1 MAQNVIK
8 GKKLM
13 VFIKKE
19 NTYKS
24 IALSTNHTLTL
35 SASTSDLAVR
45 SKDQAKGK
53 SWTDSEINEMSW
65 SVSSESLVGTNEG
78 HGWGDIMDLYLK
90 GEKVELVFD
99 GVTSDGAP
107 VGGFSPAASG
117 DDFQGLKGTALI
129 TSLTLNAPLED
140 NGTYTVEFSGTGPL
154 EKYTA

>member
-1 MAQNVIK
+1 MAKNVIK

-13 VFIKKE
+13 VFLKKGD
-19 NTYKS
+19 TYKS

-35 SASTSDLAVR
+35 SASTADLAVK
-45 SKDQAKGK
+45 SKDDAKGK
-53 SWTDSEINEMSW
+53 SWADAEIDQMSW

-78 HGWGDIMDLYLK
+78 HGWGDIMDLYLA

-99 GVTSDGAP
+99 GVTDDGAP
-107 VGGFSPAASG
+107 VGGFSPASSG
-117 DDFQGLKGTALI
+117 DDFQGLKGQALI

-140 NGTYTVEFSGTGPL
+140 NSSYTVEFTGCGQL

>member
-35 SASTSDLAVR
+35 SASTSDLAVK
-45 SKDQAKGK
+45 SKDNAKGK

-65 SVSSESLVGTNEG
+65 TVSSESLVGTSEG
-78 HGWGDIMDLYLK
+78 HGWGDIMDLYLA

-107 VGGFSPAASG
+107 VGGFTPAGSG
-117 DDFQGLKGTALI
+117 DDFQGLKGQALI
-129 TSLTLNAPLED
+129 TSLTLNAPLDD
-140 NGTYTVEFSGTGPL
+140 NGTYTVEFSGCGPL

>member
-13 VFIKKE
+13 VFIKKDNE
-19 NTYKS
+19 YKS
-24 IALSTNHTLTL
+24 IALPTNHTLTL
-35 SASTSDLAVR
+35 SASTSDLAVK

-53 SWTDSEINEMSW
+53 SWTDSEIDQMSW
-65 SVSSESLVGTNEG
+65 TVSSESLVGSNEG
-78 HGWGDIMDLYLK
+78 HGWGDIVDLYLK

-117 DDFQGLKGTALI
+117 DDFQGLKGQALI
-129 TSLTLNAPLED
+129 TSLTVNAPLED
-140 NGTYTVEFSGTGPL
+140 NATYTVEFTGVGPL

>member
-35 SASTSDLAVR
+35 SASTSDLAVK

-53 SWTDSEINEMSW
+53 SWTDSEIDQMSW
-65 SVSSESLVGTNEG
+65 TVSSESLVGTGEG
-78 HGWGDIMDLYLK
+78 QGWGDIMDLYLA

-99 GVTSDGAP
+99 GVTADGAP
-107 VGGFSPAASG
+107 VGGFTPAGSG
-117 DDFQGLKGTALI
+117 DDFQGLKGQALI
-129 TSLTLNAPLED
+129 TSLTVNAPLD
-140 NGTYTVEFSGTGPL
+140 DHATYTVEFSGTGPL

>member
-45 SKDQAKGK
+45 SKDDAKGK
-53 SWTDSEINEMSW
+53 SWTDSEINQMSW
-65 SVSSESLVGTNEG
+65 TVSSESLVGTGEG
-78 HGWGDIMDLYLK
+78 QGWSDIMDLYLK

-107 VGGFSPAASG
+107 VGGFVPAASG
-117 DDFQGLKGTALI
+117 DDFQGLKGQALI
-129 TSLTLNAPLED
+129 TSLTLNSPLED
-140 NGTYTVEFSGTGPL
+140 NATYTVEFTGVGPL
-154 EKYTA
+154 EKYSV

>member
-35 SASTSDLAVR
+35 SASTSDLAIK
-45 SKDQAKGK
+45 SKDDAHGK

-65 SVSSESLVGTNEG
+65 TVSSESLVGTGEG
-78 HGWGDIMDLYLK
+78 QGWGDIMDLYLA

-99 GVTSDGAP
+99 GVASDGAP
-107 VGGFSPAASG
+107 SGGFTPAASG
-117 DDFQGLKGTALI
+117 DDFQGLKGQALI
-129 TSLTLNAPLED
+129 TSLTLNATLED
-140 NGTYTVEFSGTGPL
+140 NATYTVEFSGTGPL
-154 EKYTA
+154 EKYSA

>member
-19 NTYKS
+19 NEYKS

-35 SASTSDLAVR
+35 SASTSDLAVK

-53 SWTDSEINEMSW
+53 SWTDSEIDQMSW
-65 SVSSESLVGTNEG
+65 TVSSESLVGTGEG
-78 HGWGDIMDLYLK
+78 QGWGDIMDLYLA

-107 VGGFSPAASG
+107 TGGFVPAASG
-117 DDFQGLKGTALI
+117 DEFQGLKGQALI
-129 TSLTLNAPLED
+129 TSLTLNAPLDD

-154 EKYTA
+154 EKYIA

>member
-19 NTYKS
+19 NEYKS

-35 SASTSDLAVR
+35 SASTSDLAVK

-53 SWTDSEINEMSW
+53 SWTDSEIDQMSW
-65 SVSSESLVGTNEG
+65 TVSSESLVGTNEG
-78 HGWGDIMDLYLK
+78 HGWGDIMDLYLA

-107 VGGFSPAASG
+107 SGGFVPAASG
-117 DDFQGLKGTALI
+117 DDFQGLKGQALI
-129 TSLTLNAPLED
+129 TSLTVNAPLEQ
-140 NGTYTVEFSGTGPL
+140 NAIYTVEFSGCSPL
-154 EKYTA
+154 EKYSA

>member
-1 MAQNVIK
+1 MAKNVIK

-24 IALSTNHTLTL
+24 IELSTNHTLTL

-45 SKDQAKGK
+45 SKDDAKGK

-78 HGWGDIMDLYLK
+78 HGWGDIMDLYLA

-99 GVTSDGAP
+99 SVTSYRSP
-107 VGGFSPAASG
+107 VGGFTPAASG
-117 DDFQGLKGTALI
+117 DDFQGLKGQALI
-129 TSLTLNAPLED
+129 TSLTLNASLDD
-140 NGTYTVEFSGTGPL
+140 NATYTVEFSGTGPL

>member
-13 VFIKKE
+13 VFIKKDT
-19 NTYKS
+19 TYKS

-35 SASTSDLAVR
+35 SASTSDLAVK

-65 SVSSESLVGTNEG
+65 SVSSESLVGTGEG
-78 HGWGDIMDLYLK
+78 QGWGDIMDLYLA

-99 GVTSDGAP
+99 GVASDGAP

-117 DDFQGLKGTALI
+117 DDFQVLKGQALI
-129 TSLTLNAPLED
+129 TSLTLNSPLED
-140 NGTYTVEFSGTGPL
+140 NATYSVEFTGTGPL

>member
-35 SASTSDLAVR
+35 SASTSDLAVK
-45 SKDQAKGK
+45 SKDQSKGK
-53 SWTDSEINEMSW
+53 SWTDSEIDQMSW
-65 SVSSESLVGTNEG
+65 TVSSESLVGTGEG
-78 HGWGDIMDLYLK
+78 QGFGDIMDLYLK

-99 GVTSDGAP
+99 GVTADGAP

-117 DDFQGLKGTALI
+117 DDFQGLKGQALI

-140 NGTYTVEFSGTGPL
+140 NGTYTVEFTGTGPL

>member
-8 GKKLM
+8 GEKLM
-13 VFIKKE
+13 VFIKKDT
-19 NTYKS
+19 TYKS

-35 SASTSDLAVR
+35 SASTADLAVK

-53 SWTDSEINEMSW
+53 SWTDSEIDQMSW
-65 SVSSESLVGTNEG
+65 TVSSESLVGTSEG
-78 HGWGDIMDLYLK
+78 HAWGDIMDLYLA

-107 VGGFSPAASG
+107 VGGFVPAGSG
-117 DDFQGLKGTALI
+117 DDFQGLKGQALI

-140 NGTYTVEFSGTGPL
+140 NATYTVEFTGCGQL

>member
-1 MAQNVIK
+1 MAQTVIK
-8 GKKLM
+8 GKKSM

-35 SASTSDLAVR
+35 SASTSDLAVK
-45 SKDQAKGK
+45 SKYQAKGK
-53 SWTDSEINEMSW
+53 SWTDSEIDQMSW
-65 SVSSESLVGTNEG
+65 TVSSESLVGTNEG
-78 HGWGDIMDLYLK
+78 HGWGDIMDLYLA

-99 GVTSDGAP
+99 GVTADGAP
-107 VGGFSPAASG
+107 SGGFTPAGSG
-117 DDFQGLKGTALI
+117 DDFQGLKGQALI

-140 NGTYTVEFSGTGPL
+140 NSTYTVEFTGTGPL

>member
-1 MAQNVIK
+1 MAKNVIQ

-19 NTYKS
+19 NEYKS

-45 SKDQAKGK
+45 SKDDAKGK
-53 SWTDSEINEMSW
+53 SWTDSEIDQMSW
-65 SVSSESLVGTNEG
+65 SVSSESLVGTGEG
-78 HGWGDIMDLYLK
+78 HGWGDIMDLYLA

-99 GVTSDGAP
+99 GVTTDGAP

-117 DDFQGLKGTALI
+117 DDFQGLKGQALI

-140 NGTYTVEFSGTGPL
+140 NGTYSVEFSGTGPL

>member
-13 VFIKKE
+13 VFIKKDNE
-19 NTYKS
+19 YKS

-53 SWTDSEINEMSW
+53 SWTDSEIDQMSW
-65 SVSSESLVGTNEG
+65 TVSSESLVGTGEG
-78 HGWGDIMDLYLK
+78 NGWGDIMDLYLK

-99 GVTSDGAP
+99 GVT
-107 VGGFSPAASG
+107 
-117 DDFQGLKGTALI
+117 
-129 TSLTLNAPLED
+129 
-140 NGTYTVEFSGTGPL
+140 
-154 EKYTA
+154 

>member
-1 MAQNVIK
+1 MAKNVIK

-19 NTYKS
+19 NEYKS

-35 SASTSDLAVR
+35 SASTSDLAVK
-45 SKDQAKGK
+45 SKDDAKGK
-53 SWTDSEINEMSW
+53 SWADSEIDQMSW
-65 SVSSESLVGTNEG
+65 TVSSESLVGTGEG
-78 HGWGDIMDLYLK
+78 HGWGDIMDLYLA

-99 GVTSDGAP
+99 GVASDGAP

-140 NGTYTVEFSGTGPL
+140 NGTYTVEFTGCGAL
-154 EKYTA
+154 EKYNA

>member
-13 VFIKKE
+13 VFIKKDNE
-19 NTYKS
+19 YKS

-78 HGWGDIMDLYLK
+78 HGWGDIVDLYLK

-107 VGGFSPAASG
+107 VGGYSPAASG
-117 DDFQGLKGTALI
+117 DDFQGLKGQALI
-129 TSLTLNAPLED
+129 TSLTLNSPLED
-140 NGTYTVEFSGTGPL
+140 NATYSVEFTGTGQL

>member
-1 MAQNVIK
+1 MAQHVIK

-13 VFIKKE
+13 VFIKKDNE
-19 NTYKS
+19 YKS

-78 HGWGDIMDLYLK
+78 QSWGDIMDLYLK

-117 DDFQGLKGTALI
+117 DDFQGLKGQALI
-129 TSLTLNAPLED
+129 TSLTLNSPLED
-140 NGTYTVEFSGTGPL
+140 NSTYTVEFTGVGQL

>member
-35 SASTSDLAVR
+35 SASTSDLAVK

-65 SVSSESLVGTNEG
+65 TVSSESLVGTGEG
-78 HGWGDIMDLYLK
+78 QGFGDIMDLYLA

-107 VGGFSPAASG
+107 SGGFTPAGSG
-117 DDFQGLKGTALI
+117 DEFQGLKGQALI

-140 NGTYTVEFSGTGPL
+140 NSTYTVEFTGVGPL

>member
-35 SASTSDLAVR
+35 SASTSDLAVK

-53 SWTDSEINEMSW
+53 SWTDSEIDQMSW
-65 SVSSESLVGTNEG
+65 TVSSESLVGTGEG
-78 HGWGDIMDLYLK
+78 HGWGDIMDLYLA

-99 GVTSDGAP
+99 GVTTDGAP
-107 VGGFSPAASG
+107 VGGFTPAGSG
-117 DDFQGLKGTALI
+117 DDFQGLKGQALI
-129 TSLTLNAPLED
+129 TSLTVNAPLDD
-140 NGTYTVEFSGTGPL
+140 NATYSVEFSGTGPL

>member
-1 MAQNVIK
+1 MAQQNVIK

-13 VFIKKE
+13 VFIKKDNE
-19 NTYKS
+19 YKS

-35 SASTSDLAVR
+35 SASTSDLAVK

-65 SVSSESLVGTNEG
+65 SVSSESLVGVNEG
-78 HGWGDIMDLYLK
+78 HGWGDIMDLYLA

-99 GVTSDGAP
+99 SVASDGAP
-107 VGGFSPAASG
+107 AGGFTPAGS
-117 DDFQGLKGTALI
+117 DDFQGLKGQALI
-129 TSLTLNAPLED
+129 TSLTLNSPLED
-140 NGTYTVEFSGTGPL
+140 NATYTVEFTGVGQL

>member
-1 MAQNVIK
+1 MAKNAIK
-8 GKKLM
+8 AKKLM

-45 SKDQAKGK
+45 SKDDAKGK
-53 SWTDSEINEMSW
+53 SWTDSEINQMSW
-65 SVSSESLVGTNEG
+65 TVSSESLVGTGEG
-78 HGWGDIMDLYLK
+78 HGWGYIMDLYLA

-99 GVTSDGAP
+99 GVASDGAP
-107 VGGFSPAASG
+107 VGGFTPAASG

-129 TSLTLNAPLED
+129 TNLTVNAPLED
-140 NGTYTVEFSGTGPL
+140 NATYTVEFTGCGLL

>member
-1 MAQNVIK
+1 MAKNVIK

-13 VFIKKE
+13 VCIKKASA
-19 NTYKS
+19 YKS

-45 SKDQAKGK
+45 SKDDAKGK

-65 SVSSESLVGTNEG
+65 SVSSESLVGTGEG
-78 HGWGDIMDLYLK
+78 QGWGDIMDLYLA

-99 GVTSDGAP
+99 GVASDGAP
-107 VGGFSPAASG
+107 VGGYSPAASG
-117 DDFQGLKGTALI
+117 DDFQGLKGQALI
-129 TSLTLNAPLED
+129 TSLTVNAPLED
-140 NGTYTVEFSGTGPL
+140 NATYTVEFTGCGLL

>member
-1 MAQNVIK
+1 M
-8 GKKLM
+8 
-13 VFIKKE
+13 
-19 NTYKS
+19 
-24 IALSTNHTLTL
+24 

-45 SKDQAKGK
+45 SKDDAHGK

-65 SVSSESLVGTNEG
+65 SVSSESLVGTGEG
-78 HGWGDIMDLYLK
+78 QGFGDIMDLYLK

-99 GVTSDGAP
+99 GVASDGAP
-107 VGGFSPAASG
+107 AGGFVPAASG

-140 NGTYTVEFSGTGPL
+140 NGTYTVEFTGCGAL

>member
-13 VFIKKE
+13 VFIKKDNE
-19 NTYKS
+19 YKS

-78 HGWGDIMDLYLK
+78 QSWGDIMDLYLK

-107 VGGFSPAASG
+107 VGGYSPAASG
-117 DDFQGLKGTALI
+117 DDFQGLKGQALI
-129 TSLTLNAPLED
+129 TSLTVNAPLED
-140 NGTYTVEFSGTGPL
+140 NATYTVEFTGTGQL

>member
-19 NTYKS
+19 NEYKS

-45 SKDQAKGK
+45 SKDDAKGK
-53 SWTDSEINEMSW
+53 SWTDSEINQMSW
-65 SVSSESLVGTNEG
+65 TVSSESLVGTGEG
-78 HGWGDIMDLYLK
+78 NAWGDIMDLYLK

-99 GVTSDGAP
+99 GVASDGAP
-107 VGGFSPAASG
+107 VGGFVPAASG
-117 DDFQGLKGTALI
+117 DDFQGLKGQALI
-129 TSLTLNAPLED
+129 TSLTLNSPLED
-140 NGTYTVEFSGTGPL
+140 NATYTVEFTGTGQL

>member
-45 SKDQAKGK
+45 
-53 SWTDSEINEMSW
+53 
-65 SVSSESLVGTNEG
+65 
-78 HGWGDIMDLYLK
+78 
-90 GEKVELVFD
+90 
-99 GVTSDGAP
+99 
-107 VGGFSPAASG
+107 
-117 DDFQGLKGTALI
+117 
-129 TSLTLNAPLED
+129 
-140 NGTYTVEFSGTGPL
+140 
-154 EKYTA
+154 

>member
-13 VFIKKE
+13 VFIKKDNE
-19 NTYKS
+19 YKS

-35 SASTSDLAVR
+35 SASTSDLAVK

-65 SVSSESLVGTNEG
+65 SVSSGSLVGTNEG
-78 HGWGDIMDLYLK
+78 QGWGDIMDLYLA

-99 GVTSDGAP
+99 GVTADGAP
-107 VGGFSPAASG
+107 VGGYSPAGSG
-117 DDFQGLKGTALI
+117 DDFQGLKGQALI
-129 TSLTLNAPLED
+129 TSLTVNAPLED
-140 NGTYTVEFSGTGPL
+140 NATYTVEFTGTGQL

>member
-1 MAQNVIK
+1 MAKNVIK

-45 SKDQAKGK
+45 SKDDAKGK

-65 SVSSESLVGTNEG
+65 SVSSESLVGTGEG
-78 HGWGDIMDLYLK
+78 QGWGDIMDLYLA

-99 GVTSDGAP
+99 GVAADGAP
-107 VGGFSPAASG
+107 AGGYSPAASG
-117 DDFQGLKGTALI
+117 DDFQGLKGQALI
-129 TSLTLNAPLED
+129 TSLTVNAPLED
-140 NGTYTVEFSGTGPL
+140 NATYTVEFTGCGLL

>member
-35 SASTSDLAVR
+35 SASTEDLAVR
-45 SKDQAKGK
+45 SKDDAKGK
-53 SWTDSEINEMSW
+53 SWTDSEINQMSW
-65 SVSSESLVGTNEG
+65 TVSSESLVGTGEG
-78 HGWGDIMDLYLK
+78 NGWGDIMDLYLA

-99 GVTSDGAP
+99 GVTTDGAP
-107 VGGFSPAASG
+107 AGGFTPAASG
-117 DDFQGLKGTALI
+117 DEFQGLKGKALI

-140 NGTYTVEFSGTGPL
+140 NSTYTVEFTGTGPL

>member
-13 VFIKKE
+13 VFIKKDNE
-19 NTYKS
+19 YKS

-35 SASTSDLAVR
+35 SASTSDLAVK

-53 SWTDSEINEMSW
+53 SWTDSEIDQMSW
-65 SVSSESLVGTNEG
+65 TVSSESLVGTGEG
-78 HGWGDIMDLYLK
+78 QGWGDIMDLYLA

-99 GVTSDGAP
+99 GVASDGAP
-107 VGGFSPAASG
+107 SGGFTPAASG
-117 DDFQGLKGTALI
+117 DDFQGLKGQALI

-140 NGTYTVEFSGTGPL
+140 NGTYTVEFSGCGAL

>member
-35 SASTSDLAVR
+35 SASTSDLAVK
-45 SKDQAKGK
+45 SKDDAKGK

-65 SVSSESLVGTNEG
+65 TVSSESLVGTNEG
-78 HGWGDIMDLYLK
+78 HGWGDIMDLYLA

-99 GVTSDGAP
+99 GVTADGAP
-107 VGGFSPAASG
+107 AGGFTPAGSG
-117 DDFQGLKGTALI
+117 DEFQGLKGQALI
-129 TSLTLNAPLED
+129 TSLTLNSPLDD
-140 NGTYTVEFSGTGPL
+140 NATYTVEFSGCGSL
-154 EKYTA
+154 EKYSV

>member
-19 NTYKS
+19 NEYKS

-35 SASTSDLAVR
+35 SASTSDLAVK

-53 SWTDSEINEMSW
+53 SWTDSEIDQMSW
-65 SVSSESLVGTNEG
+65 TVSSESLVGTGEG
-78 HGWGDIMDLYLK
+78 QGWGDIMDLYLA

-99 GVTSDGAP
+99 SVTSDGAP
-107 VGGFSPAASG
+107 AGGFTPAGSG
-117 DDFQGLKGTALI
+117 DNFQGLKGTALI
-129 TSLTLNAPLED
+129 TSLTLNAPLDD
-140 NGTYTVEFSGTGPL
+140 NGTYTVEFTGVGPL

>member
-13 VFIKKE
+13 VFIKKDNE
-19 NTYKS
+19 YKS

-65 SVSSESLVGTNEG
+65 TVSSESLVGTNEG
-78 HGWGDIMDLYLK
+78 QGWEDIMDLYLA

-107 VGGFSPAASG
+107 VGGFTPAGSG
-117 DDFQGLKGTALI
+117 DDFQGLKGQALI
-129 TSLTLNAPLED
+129 TSLTLYAAPADNAI
-140 NGTYTVEFSGTGPL
+140 YTVEFTGVGPL